1 MEDLTKTINFIK
13 NLEQT
18 SFDPIF
24 VIVKLSSIVSLENRL
39 VELGKECDNCEA
51 NLEKYGAN
59 LMSAKHYWGRH
70 GASAELFASAISMG
84 LSAQNIFDAVTIFGN
99 NAFSTPQE
107 LIRDLEIYGD
117 IKAAIFKRR
126 RELNNLN
133 SQTAQIK

>member
-1 MEDLTKTINFIK
+1 M
-13 NLEQT
+13 
-18 SFDPIF
+18 
-24 VIVKLSSIVSLENRL
+24 KL
-39 VELGKECDNCEA
+39 

-70 GASAELFASAISMG
+70 GASAELFASAISME

-117 IKAAIFKRR
+117 INRYFQKEARIKQ
-126 RELNNLN
+126 
-133 SQTAQIK
+133 SQLPNHTN